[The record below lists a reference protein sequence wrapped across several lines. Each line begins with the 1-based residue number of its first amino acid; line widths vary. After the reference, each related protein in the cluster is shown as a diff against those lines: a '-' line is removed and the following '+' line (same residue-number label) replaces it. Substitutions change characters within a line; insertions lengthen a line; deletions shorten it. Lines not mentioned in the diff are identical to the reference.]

1 MIIKIERSGGIAGI
15 SRSTE
20 IDSSELPSD
29 LVTKVKKI
37 IQNRKLA
44 TVSSKV
50 TPRGAADHYAYKISI
65 NDGESQII
73 IECNQYNLQD
83 DFKSLIKYIEKHSK
97 TDKISKNP

>member
-20 IDSSELPSD
+20 IDSRELPSA
-29 LVTKVKKI
+29 LATKINKI

-44 TVSSKV
+44 TMSSKV

-65 NDGESQII
+65 NDGENKII
-73 IECNQYNLQD
+73 IECNQYNLQN

-97 TDKISKNP
+97 RDKIPKNP